1 MFKTQLFILFSF
13 YLRSSSF
20 SCFFLWE
27 KNMYAL
33 ETKRPPKFTTLQG
46 TESDIQRHPGKAQP
60 FFFVWQ
66 HVSSFCLVRFQLV
79 AKSKNLSKAFE
90 RCRCFY
96 QLLDIF
102 ITSLSF
108 WWDWK
113 KWPAI
118 SWNIL
123 SLNISWRRVGH
134 TVLGETTDPDLG
146 HRHGTNRNKKDL
158 DKNIVCNVIQLIQCN
173 NIGQKNEVCRWS
185 HVRELNH
192 VQNCKMQKSAQ
203 GIQGHGR
210 LWWCP
215 SKFLHARNLSC
226 RNIG

>member
-13 YLRSSSF
+13 YFTLRSSSF
-20 SCFFLWE
+20 SCFFCEKKTCMLWRRNAHQNSQPS
-27 KNMYAL
+27 KARKMTSKDTQA
-33 ETKRPPKFTTLQG
+33 KRNL
-46 TESDIQRHPGKAQP
+46 

-158 DKNIVCNVIQLIQCN
+158 DKNIVCNVIPVIQCN
-173 NIGQKNEVCRWS
+173 NIGQK
-185 HVRELNH
+185 
-192 VQNCKMQKSAQ
+192 M
-203 GIQGHGR
+203 
-210 LWWCP
+210 
-215 SKFLHARNLSC
+215 KFVGEAMCVN
-226 RNIG
+226 